1 LQCSEV
7 FESGAVSRS
16 ETATRISHMSLT
28 ITGVAGAGATDFA
41 APAAPTELP
50 VADFVAMLQNS
61 PMSGMPQLA
70 NPAALASELFGH
82 LRGFVER
89 AHYYENMKLSRVPT
103 ADGGNAVLVSADG
116 DQLANLSGGGA
127 AQNNPTLADLARV
140 DARPDEREGSTLQS
154 AGITLADLQRLQEF
168 CLATLNFSTEAALA
182 GSGVSQGV
190 RSINTLLRAQ

>member
-1 LQCSEV
+1 
-7 FESGAVSRS
+7 
-16 ETATRISHMSLT
+16 MSLT
-28 ITGVAGAGATDFA
+28 ITGVAAAGATDFA
-41 APAAPTELP
+41 APAAPTEMP

-89 AHYYENMKLSRVPT
+89 AHYYQNLKLPPVAT
-103 ADGGNAVLVSADG
+103 ADGGNAAVLVSADG
-116 DQLANLSGGGA
+116 NQLANLPGSGA
-127 AQNNPTLADLARV
+127 ARNNPTVGDLARP
-140 DARPDEREGSTLQS
+140 DARPDEREGSTVHPDV
-154 AGITLADLQRLQEF
+154 TLADLQRLQEF
-168 CLATLNFSTEAALA
+168 CLTMLNFSTEAALA